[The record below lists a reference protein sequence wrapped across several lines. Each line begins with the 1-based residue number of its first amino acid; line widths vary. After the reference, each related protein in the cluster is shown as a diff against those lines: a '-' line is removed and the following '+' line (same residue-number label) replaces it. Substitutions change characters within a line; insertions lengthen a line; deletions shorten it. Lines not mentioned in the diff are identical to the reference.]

1 MYFAYVPIVF
11 CLAGILF
18 CLLAAGVPP
27 LASPTA
33 PTEND
38 EKLSTPAKQRRLSKD
53 LGEADR
59 ELSSDVKPKGSGKAA
74 KGKGKGKYRGKKD
87 ADKDDERGDI
97 SSDFHTERRAARV
110 VAEDSLKYSA
120 DTVARC
126 PLPGCDSKGWHDL
139 FLKVLTLT
147 ASICCSAVQSNV
159 YLCLLKYLSPSKCNR
174 QYF

>member
-1 MYFAYVPIVF
+1 MHFSVVLF
-11 CLAGILF
+11 CLAAIFF
-18 CLLAAGVPP
+18 CFPAAGAPP
-27 LASPTA
+27 LASP
-33 PTEND
+33 PVSTEND
-38 EKLSTPAKQRRLSKD
+38 DKLSTPAKQRRLSKD

-126 PLPGCDSKGWHDL
+126 PLPGCDSKGWHKL
-139 FLKVLTLT
+139 FLKLLALATVIYCSVFQS
-147 ASICCSAVQSNV
+147 SIT
-159 YLCLLKYLSPSKCNR
+159 
-174 QYF
+174 